1 LPFPFYDIAS
11 INYSVINGAPNEFS
25 ESSAQIKDEN
35 KDNDSDGK
43 PGIPAAAVSVYEQKD
58 NSKSTSKKLKRQSE
72 MASTD
77 MVTRKKG
84 KLAKDTNHDGSTT
97 SEVKQQACTCG
108 VKTEKKKK
116 SSMGK
121 VLQQL
126 YMFNIFCSSACAIV
140 EGYKLCSQVYKLQ
153 IVF

>member
-1 LPFPFYDIAS
+1 MAS
-11 INYSVINGAPNEFS
+11 IDDSVINGAPNDFP

-35 KDNDSDGK
+35 KDIDSDGK
-43 PGIPAAAVSVYEQKD
+43 PGIVAAAVSVYEQKD

-72 MASTD
+72 IASTD
-77 MVTRKKG
+77 MVTRKKT
-84 KLAKDTNHDGSTT
+84 KLAKDTHHDGSTT

-121 VLQQL
+121 VLQQS
-126 YMFNIFCSSACAIV
+126 YMFDIPASSACAIV
-140 EGYKLCSQVYKLQ
+140 EGHKLCSQVYKLQ
-153 IVF
+153 IVL

>member
-1 LPFPFYDIAS
+1 
-11 INYSVINGAPNEFS
+11 
-25 ESSAQIKDEN
+25 
-35 KDNDSDGK
+35 
-43 PGIPAAAVSVYEQKD
+43 VYEQKD
-58 NSKSTSKKLKRQSE
+58 NSKSTSKKLKRQPE

-84 KLAKDTNHDGSTT
+84 KLAKDTHPDGSTT

-121 VLQQL
+121 VL
-126 YMFNIFCSSACAIV
+126 
-140 EGYKLCSQVYKLQ
+140 
-153 IVF
+153 